1 MTTITGTSGNDTLI
15 GTIGADIISGLDG
28 NDSISGGAGADT
40 IFGGDGNDTVQSG
53 EGRDTIDL
61 GAGDDVLIWDEAN
74 GDYDLFESIDG
85 GTGNDTLQVI
95 GYGFFG
101 ITLNLQAGTFGYTK
115 VDNFENYSHTGGGDY
130 TIIGSF
136 AANIITVNAGNQV
149 IEGRAG
155 DDTISAGAGD
165 DDIDGGE
172 GADNLDGGT
181 GVDTLRYLN
190 SDGRV
195 FVDLGAQ
202 TATGGHATGDTIAN
216 FENVI
221 GSRYADTLTGDSGNN
236 TITGGGGADILDGGE
251 GVDTLSYITSIG
263 SVTVNLEAQTATGGH
278 AYFNTIANFENV
290 IGSIWADTLIGSSGS
305 NTINGKGGNDTIYAG
320 KGNDIVYGGSGDD
333 IILGIK
339 GHNELYGEAGNDT
352 VNTGDHTSTVD
363 AGAGDDLIVAR
374 MKKGADHMLTGGAG
388 ADTFE
393 FVYQNAKKA
402 ADVTITDFELGVD
415 QFVIGGLSAE
425 AWVDINFALAGALDP
440 DILSEVNGNAVLE
453 IGLSDTITFEGISEA
468 DFTSYYLDEMIAIG

>member
-101 ITLNLQAGTFGYTK
+101 ITLNLQAGTFGAFGYTK
-115 VDNFENYSHTGGGDY
+115 VDNFENYSHTGGGGDY

-149 IEGRAG
+149 IEGGAG

-221 GSRYADTLTGDSGNN
+221 GS
-236 TITGGGGADILDGGE
+236 
-251 GVDTLSYITSIG
+251 
-263 SVTVNLEAQTATGGH
+263 
-278 AYFNTIANFENV
+278 
-290 IGSIWADTLIGSSGS
+290 IWADTLIGSSGS
-305 NTINGKGGNDTIYAG
+305 NTIHGKGGNDRIYAG

-425 AWVDINFALAGALDP
+425 AWVDINFALAGALGS

-453 IGLSDTITFEGISEA
+453 IGLNDTITFEGISEA
-468 DFTSYYLDEMIAIG
+468 DFTTYYLDEMIAIG